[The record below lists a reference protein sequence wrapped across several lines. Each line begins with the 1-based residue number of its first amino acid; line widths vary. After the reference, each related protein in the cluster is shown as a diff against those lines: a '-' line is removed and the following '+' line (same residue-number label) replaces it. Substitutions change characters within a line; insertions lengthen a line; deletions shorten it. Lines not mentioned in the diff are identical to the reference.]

1 MAIIWT
7 KDWEASDDG
16 TVLKAVDL
24 KNIQDDINT
33 TGLADADSI
42 RGVPVVAPVPGDDGK
57 ALTYDD
63 SVPEFN
69 YTSLSG
75 LPAGI
80 YLPYGGT
87 AAPSGWQLCDGTAVL
102 RATFVDLFAAIGT
115 TFGVGDGSTTFNL
128 PDIRGR
134 GAIGIDNMGGSSAD
148 VITDAAADTEGGT
161 FGAETHTLMTSEI
174 PSHAHDDVINDGIS
188 SGAANVSE
196 RTGPA
201 ATGVTGSGF
210 DSGSTGGGMAHNNLP
225 PGLASNWIIKN

>member
-24 KNIQDDINT
+24 KNIQDDINQ

-42 RGVPVVAPVPGDDGK
+42 QGVPVAIPTPADDGK
-57 ALTYDD
+57 AIIYDD
-63 SVPEFN
+63 AVPEFT
-69 YTSLSG
+69 YGSLSG

-87 AAPSGWQLCDGTAVL
+87 SVPAGWQLCDGTAVS
-102 RATFVDLFAAIGT
+102 RTTFDDLFAAIGT
-115 TFGVGDGSTTFNL
+115 TFGTGDGSTTFNL

-134 GAIGIDNMGGSSAD
+134 GAVGLDNMGGASAD

-161 FGAETHTLMTSEI
+161 FGAETHVLSISEMPAHTHPQQTSTLLQIGGML
-174 PSHAHDDVINDGIS
+174 DG
-188 SGAANVSE
+188 GGDLGGLGG
-196 RTGPA
+196 T
-201 ATGVTGSGF
+201 TQ
-210 DSGSTGGGMAHNNLP
+210 STGGGGAHNNLP